1 MSAKVSKTVLKEYFR
16 SGKRPNEEQFH
27 QLIDSSY
34 NEDVTYTS
42 FVSGYHVLVNSEEAR
57 IIRRQGGDTMLVP
70 VFKNLNGQITRI
82 YNYSLPAC
90 NLGADL
96 QLSKIVWNLQL
107 PPMGPLEVVES
118 ESPPTRKTIN
128 LEIGIRM
135 EIFNGNEKI
144 ISENLEV
151 KAGKQAIDVRFD
163 PKPQENWVGL
173 SVDII
178 FDYNIKVPIP
188 FPSSF
193 YQSEAYNKLL
203 LTGFGGLGCTFS
215 IR

>member
-1 MSAKVSKTVLKEYFR
+1 MSAKVAKTVLKEYFK

-34 NEDVTYTS
+34 NEDVAYTS

-70 VFKNLNGQITRI
+70 IFKNLNGQITRI

-90 NLGADL
+90 NLGAGI
-96 QLSKIVWNLQL
+96 QLSKVLWNIQL
-107 PPMGPLEVVES
+107 PPMGLLEVTES
-118 ESPPTRKTIN
+118 ESTTRKTIN
-128 LEIGIRM
+128 LEIGVRM
-135 EIFNGNEKI
+135 EIYNGYEKI
-144 ISENLEV
+144 ISEKLDI
-151 KAGKQAIDVRFD
+151 KSGKQTMEIKFE
-163 PKPQENWVGL
+163 PKPQENWLGL

-193 YQSEAYNKLL
+193 YQSEEYNKLL
-203 LTGFGGLGCTFS
+203 LIGFGGLGCTFS
-215 IR
+215 LR